1 MSTESKSIEN
11 IPQAKRGRKR
21 KIATVCNS
29 PKGVPEV
36 VKTSEGNSVAAVD
49 MRPIIPA
56 PPLPTQ
62 TLPSSV
68 GPALI
73 PDGKAPRHNSQNFY
87 TSLLEQKG
95 LRYKVNKWLG
105 EHAKFDVHSETAV
118 GCWKC
123 NLAKDFQCGDINLF
137 EAWYMMKQENKNKGH
152 TCPKRIKSL
161 FEVGAYVPAVRCVQS
176 KNGWCR
182 CQDWAEVSIT
192 EN

>member
-21 KIATVCNS
+21 KI
-29 PKGVPEV
+29 
-36 VKTSEGNSVAAVD
+36 TSVSE
-49 MRPIIPA
+49 PISIPA
-56 PPLPTQ
+56 VTIVPPPPTQ

-68 GPALI
+68 GPVLTPGTSAS
-73 PDGKAPRHNSQNFY
+73 PESKAPRHNSQNFY

-105 EHAKFDVHSETAV
+105 EHAKFDMHSETAV

-182 CQDWAEVSIT
+182 CQDWADISIT

>member
-1 MSTESKSIEN
+1 
-11 IPQAKRGRKR
+11 
-21 KIATVCNS
+21 
-29 PKGVPEV
+29 VPAE
-36 VKTSEGNSVAAVD
+36 
-49 MRPIIPA
+49 
-56 PPLPTQ
+56 
-62 TLPSSV
+62 
-68 GPALI
+68 
-73 PDGKAPRHNSQNFY
+73 GKAPRHNSQNFY

-105 EHAKFDVHSETAV
+105 EHAKFDVHSDAST

>member
-1 MSTESKSIEN
+1 MSTESKSFEVST
-11 IPQAKRGRKR
+11 QSKRGRKR
-21 KIATVCNS
+21 KITAV
-29 PKGVPEV
+29 
-36 VKTSEGNSVAAVD
+36 SE
-49 MRPIIPA
+49 PISIPA
-56 PPLPTQ
+56 PLPPTQ

-68 GPALI
+68 GPALTA
-73 PDGKAPRHNSQNFY
+73 PAGFATAGTSASPEGKAPRHNSQNFY

-105 EHAKFDVHSETAV
+105 EHAKFDVHSDAST

-182 CQDWAEVSIT
+182 CQDWADVSAI